1 MTANASS
8 SSPAASASGPVV
20 DLVAA
25 GLLPPLPAAF
35 LEGRDLDLLEP
46 LAFAPDPRRPLT
58 APPVDRSDLAAGL
71 REANAAYGHP
81 DAARAAGLLADPT
94 TLVVVT
100 GQQPGLF
107 GGPLYTLSKA
117 VAARLWAETLTAA
130 GLPAVAVFWIA
141 TEDHDWRESTRA
153 AFETPE
159 GLLRLDLGEDPS
171 PLAPLG
177 MRTLGPAVEG
187 ALARLREALPGAR
200 AAAWLDRL
208 ADRYRPATRFGEAFA
223 RLLVDLL
230 GERCPLLLD
239 AMLPAVKE
247 AERPWLERLID
258 RRAAVDGALAAAD
271 RRITVAGHPLQV
283 EPQSGLSPLFVLRGS
298 ERRRIEWRGEEHWGL
313 RGAEGEPRPVA
324 DLLETLAENPG
335 VVSPGVLAR
344 PLVQDAILGTA
355 LQLLGPGELS
365 YLPQLAPLYDLLEV
379 APPTLA
385 LRPQLLVLES
395 HRRDKLAELPLALA
409 DFVSPELDLDRALAG
424 GGAEEILGPA
434 RRRIE
439 EALGELR
446 TRATVL
452 DGDLDGPWHKTRGQI
467 EKALGIFTGKVT
479 GALGRRQE
487 VARRRAEDLREAC
500 RPEGAMQERVL
511 SASHFPA
518 RHGDAF
524 ADALFEQVEL
534 DARHLQ
540 VVTP

>member
-1 MTANASS
+1 M
-8 SSPAASASGPVV
+8 
-20 DLVAA
+20 DLVAG

-46 LAFAPDPRRPLT
+46 LAFAPDALQPLT
-58 APPVDRSDLAAGL
+58 APSIDRTDLAAGL
-71 REANAAYGHP
+71 AQANASYGHP
-81 DAARAAGLLADPT
+81 DGARAAGLLADPA
-94 TLVVVT
+94 TLIVVT

-130 GLPAVAVFWIA
+130 GRPAVAVFWIA

-153 AFETPE
+153 VFETPA

-177 MRTLGPAVEG
+177 MRTLGPAVEE
-187 ALARLREALPGAR
+187 ALARVREALPGEL

-208 ADRYRPATRFGEAFA
+208 ADRYRPASRFGEAFA

-239 AMLPAVKE
+239 AMLPAVKQ

-258 RRAAVDGALAAAD
+258 RRAAVDGALAAAAG
-271 RRITVAGHPLQV
+271 RITAAGHPLRV
-283 EPQSGLSPLFVLRGS
+283 EPQPGLSPLFVLRGS
-298 ERRRIEWRGEEHWGL
+298 ERRRIEWQGEERWGL
-313 RGAEGEPRPVA
+313 RGAEDEPRPVA
-324 DLLETLAENPG
+324 DLLERLAENPG

-379 APPTLA
+379 APPSLA
-385 LRPQLLVLES
+385 LRPQLLVLER

-409 DFVSPELDLDRALAG
+409 DFVAPELDLDRALAG
-424 GGAEEILGPA
+424 GEAEEILGPA

-446 TRATVL
+446 ARATAL
-452 DGDLDGPWHKTRGQI
+452 EADLDGPWHKTRGQI

-479 GALGRRQE
+479 GALGRRHE
-487 VARRRAEDLREAC
+487 VVRRRAGDLREAC
-500 RPEGAMQERVL
+500 RPDGAMQERVL
-511 SASHFPA
+511 SVAHFPA
-518 RHGDAF
+518 RHGEAF
-524 ADALFEQVEL
+524 VDALFEQVEL

>member
-1 MTANASS
+1 
-8 SSPAASASGPVV
+8 V
-20 DLVAA
+20 DLVAG

-46 LAFAPDPRRPLT
+46 LAFAPDALQPLT
-58 APPVDRSDLAAGL
+58 APSIDRTDLAAGL
-71 REANAAYGHP
+71 AQANASYGHP
-81 DAARAAGLLADPT
+81 DGARAAGLLADPA

-130 GLPAVAVFWIA
+130 GRPAVAVFWIA

-153 AFETPE
+153 VFETPA

-177 MRTLGPAVEG
+177 MRTLGPAVEE
-187 ALARLREALPGAR
+187 ALARVREALPGEL

-208 ADRYRPATRFGEAFA
+208 ADRYRPASRFGEAFA

-239 AMLPAVKE
+239 AMLPAVKQ

-258 RRAAVDGALAAAD
+258 RRAAVDGALAAAAG
-271 RRITVAGHPLQV
+271 RITAAGQPLQV
-283 EPQSGLSPLFVLRGS
+283 EPQPGLSPLFVLRGS
-298 ERRRIEWRGEEHWGL
+298 ERRRIEWQGEERWGL
-313 RGAEGEPRPVA
+313 RGAEDEPRPVA
-324 DLLETLAENPG
+324 DLLERLAENPG

-379 APPTLA
+379 APPSLA
-385 LRPQLLVLES
+385 LRPQLLVLER

-409 DFVSPELDLDRALAG
+409 DFVAPELDLDRALAG
-424 GGAEEILGPA
+424 GEAEEILGPA

-446 TRATVL
+446 ARATAL
-452 DGDLDGPWHKTRGQI
+452 EADLDGPWHKTRGQI

-479 GALGRRQE
+479 GALGRRHE
-487 VARRRAEDLREAC
+487 VVRRRAGDLREAC
-500 RPEGAMQERVL
+500 RPDGAMQERVL
-511 SASHFPA
+511 SVAHFPA
-518 RHGDAF
+518 RHGEAF
-524 ADALFEQVEL
+524 VDALFEQVEL